1 MDSPKPKQFRLGEC
15 PGHITT
21 MLGRNWAG
29 KVLAKK
35 FNKSKVQQR
44 VG

>member
-1 MDSPKPKQFRLGEC
+1 MDSPKPKQFGLGAC
-15 PGHITT
+15 PGHITAI
-21 MLGRNWAG
+21 LGRNWAV

-44 VG
+44 VR